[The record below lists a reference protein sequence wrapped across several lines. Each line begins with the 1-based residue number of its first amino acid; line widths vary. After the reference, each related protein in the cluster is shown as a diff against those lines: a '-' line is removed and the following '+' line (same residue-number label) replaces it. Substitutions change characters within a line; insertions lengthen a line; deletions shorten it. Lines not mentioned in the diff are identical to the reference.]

1 MSPEVVEARS
11 AIESLRSGVPSRDV
25 VAQLGTTQ
33 HDVRERFEESL
44 DALAAGQG
52 VSPIIISATFGA
64 GKTHLLNYLQALAE
78 REGFVTSY
86 AVISPEMPLGNAHMV
101 VKALSEAASAPGLT
115 GKAVRA
121 LAANLRTDSS
131 AYQELQGWARSA
143 TIDDRFRALLH
154 LYEAFRADEE
164 FRVQILNDFEGRAI
178 LKTILKNRLKQI
190 NQAAAYDLTGPRSAF
205 VAHDRIRLLAQFFR
219 ASGCKG
225 WVVLFDEMERVG
237 KFSLN
242 QRLAAYSE
250 LGWWREA
257 AEQAGSALL
266 PVFTTASGFVTES
279 VTGGTHDEQRLS
291 SGGFAQDERDQRARR
306 GIELLKAPFRLESPT
321 REQEAEIEYR
331 VRAIYEAAYGTT
343 VPPLPAA
350 RNDVRISIRSEM
362 RRWITLWDL
371 HRYYPAYQPE
381 VEVGE
386 MHFDATAIADTDIV
400 PEDEDGARE

>member
-1 MSPEVVEARS
+1 MNPEMVEARS

-44 DALAAGQG
+44 DALAAGKG
-52 VSPIIISATFGA
+52 VSPILISATFGA
-64 GKTHLLNYLQALAE
+64 GKTHLLNYLQTIAE

-86 AVISPEMPLGNAHMV
+86 VVISPEMPLGNGHLV
-101 VKALSEAASAPGLT
+101 VKALSEAAAAPGQT
-115 GKAVRA
+115 GKAIRA
-121 LAANLRTDSS
+121 LAAGLRTDSD
-131 AYQELQGWARSA
+131 AYKELQTWARNA

-190 NQAAAYDLTGPRSAF
+190 SQAAAYDLSGPRSAF
-205 VAHDRIRLLAQFFR
+205 LAHDRVRLLAQFFR

-225 WVVLFDEMERVG
+225 WVVLFDEMERVA

-242 QRLAAYSE
+242 QRLAAYAE

-257 AEQAGSALL
+257 AEMAGSALL
-266 PVFTTASGFVTES
+266 PIFTTASGFITES

-291 SGGFAQDERDQRARR
+291 SGGFGQDEYDRQARY
-306 GIELLKAPFRLESPT
+306 GIDLLKAPYRLESPT
-321 REQEAEIEYR
+321 QEQEKEIEYR
-331 VRAIYEAAYGTT
+331 VKAIYEAAYGVT
-343 VPPLPAA
+343 VPLLREA
-350 RNDVRISIRSEM
+350 RADVRTSIRSEM

-371 HRYYPAYQPE
+371 HRYYPSYQAE
-381 VEVGE
+381 VSVET
-386 MHFDATAIADTDIV
+386 MHFDPTAIADTDIV
-400 PEDEDGARE
+400 PDEEDETRE

>member
-1 MSPEVVEARS
+1 MTPEVVEARS

-44 DALAAGQG
+44 DALAEGRG
-52 VSPIIISATFGA
+52 VSPIVISATFGA
-64 GKTHLLNYLQALAE
+64 GKTHLLNYLQTIAE

-86 AVISPEMPLGNAHMV
+86 AVISPEMPLGNGHLV
-101 VKALSEAASAPGLT
+101 VKALSEAAIAPGQT
-115 GKAVRA
+115 GKALRA
-121 LAANLRTDSS
+121 LAAGLRTDSD
-131 AYQELQGWARSA
+131 AYKELQTWARDA

-154 LYEAFRADEE
+154 LYEAYRADEE

-190 NQAAAYDLTGPRSAF
+190 NQAAAYDLSGPRSAF
-205 VAHDRIRLLAQFFR
+205 LAHDRVRLLAQFFR
-219 ASGCKG
+219 ASGSKG
-225 WVVLFDEMERVG
+225 WVVLFDEMERVA

-266 PVFTTASGFVTES
+266 PIFTTASGFVTES

-291 SGGFAQDERDQRARR
+291 SGGFAQDERDRHARS
-306 GIELLKAPFRLESPT
+306 GIELLKSPFRLESPT
-321 REQEAEIEYR
+321 REQEEEIEYR
-331 VRAIYEAAYGTT
+331 VKAIYEAAYGVT
-343 VPPLPAA
+343 VPLLGQT
-350 RNDVRISIRSEM
+350 RTDVRTSVRSEM

-371 HRYYPAYQPE
+371 NRYYPDYRAE
-381 VEVGE
+381 VSVEE
-386 MHFDATAIADTDIV
+386 IHFDATAIADTDIV
-400 PEDEDGARE
+400 PDEEDEARE

>member
-33 HDVRERFEESL
+33 HDVRERFEESM
-44 DALAAGQG
+44 DALAEGKG

-64 GKTHLLNYLQALAE
+64 GKTHLLNYLQGLAE
-78 REGFVTSY
+78 KEGFVTSY
-86 AVISPEMPLGNAHMV
+86 VVISPEMPLGNGHMV
-101 VKALSEAASAPGLT
+101 VRALSEAAVAPGQT
-115 GKAVRA
+115 GKAMRA
-121 LAANLRTDSS
+121 LAAGLRTDSD
-131 AYQELQGWARSA
+131 AYKELQAWARNA

-190 NQAAAYDLTGPRSAF
+190 NQAAAYDLSGPRNAF
-205 VAHDRIRLLAQFFR
+205 LAHDRVRLLAQFFK

-225 WVVLFDEMERVG
+225 WVVLFDEMERVA

-257 AEQAGSALL
+257 AEMAGGALL
-266 PVFTTASGFVTES
+266 PIFTTASGFVSES

-291 SGGFAQDERDQRARR
+291 SSGYGHDERDQYARS

-331 VRAIYEAAYGTT
+331 VKAIYETAYGVT
-343 VPPLPAA
+343 VPLLGQA
-350 RNDVRISIRSEM
+350 RTDVRTSIRSEM

-371 HRYYPAYQPE
+371 NRYYPSYQADVN
-381 VEVGE
+381 VEDI
-386 MHFDATAIADTDIV
+386 HFDATAIADADIV
-400 PEDEDGARE
+400 PDDEDETRE

>member
-33 HDVRERFEESL
+33 HDVRERFQEGL
-44 DALAAGQG
+44 DALAAGEG
-52 VSPIIISATFGA
+52 TSPIVISATFGA

-86 AVISPEMPLGNAHMV
+86 AVISPEMPLGNAHLA
-101 VKALSEAASAPGLT
+101 VKALSEAAVAPGQT
-115 GKAVRA
+115 GKAMRA
-121 LAANLRTDSS
+121 LAAGLRTDSE
-131 AYQELQGWARSA
+131 AYKELQNWARNA

-154 LYEAFRADEE
+154 LYESFRADEE

-190 NQAAAYDLTGPRSAF
+190 SQSAAYDLSGPRNAF
-205 VAHDRIRLLAQFFR
+205 LAHDRIRLLAQFFR

-225 WVVLFDEMERVG
+225 WVILFDEMERVG

-257 AEQAGSALL
+257 AEQVGSALL
-266 PVFTTASGFVTES
+266 PIFTTASGFVSEAI
-279 VTGGTHDEQRLS
+279 TGGTHDEQRLS
-291 SGGFAQDERDQRARR
+291 SGGFAQDERDQYARR
-306 GIELLKAPFRLESPT
+306 GIDMLKAPFRLVSPT

-331 VRAIYEAAYGTT
+331 VKSIYEAAYGGT
-343 VPPLPAA
+343 VPELPRA
-350 RNDVRISIRSEM
+350 RGDVRTSIRSEM

-371 HRYYPAYQPE
+371 HRYYPAYRPE
-381 VEVGE
+381 VSVGE
-386 MHFDATAIADTDIV
+386 IHFDPTAIADTDIA
-400 PEDEDGARE
+400 PDEEDEARE